1 MRNEIQNLVDELKD
15 LALRN
20 EELSSEKDADQA
32 TIENLNHQ
40 VKDYKR
46 KYEQA
51 KTELRNVK
59 GMFIPKMLQSILL
72 LNLPCFIATSQLFL
86 QQTPKAEDSLPV
98 AENGAILDIHVT
110 AFQSA
115 TDSLLMVAR

>member
-59 GMFIPKMLQSILL
+59 GLSIPDMLQSILIL
-72 LNLPCFIATSQLFL
+72 SLHCFIATSQLFL
-86 QQTPKAEDSLPV
+86 QQTPKAEDQLPV